1 MTKKKESTK
10 PAANKKNQRL
20 EDKKMESA
28 TRKKILTAAKKVF
41 GENPY
46 HSASIRAI
54 GKEAGIEHPLIN
66 YYFPAKSDLFSAV
79 ISELE
84 EHRLKHQTKWLKE
97 AREMDPHRGF
107 STFLDKVLDYY
118 NKYPQIFRTIA
129 LNLVQ
134 TNLIEQIPAYDIIQA
149 SFKRDIEVLRKQL
162 KMTAPQHEI
171 EMFSHSVS
179 TLMISYLGAANCYA
193 TLLNMDPDSFQY
205 LNWVKETVVFALLPR
220 LKKMFQRVET
230 ITDTP

>member
-1 MTKKKESTK
+1 MTKKKRSK
-10 PAANKKNQRL
+10 PEANKNHQHI
-20 EDKKMESA
+20 EDKKRESA
-28 TRKKILTAAKKVF
+28 TRKKILAAAKKIF

-46 HSASIRAI
+46 HSASIRSI

-66 YYFPAKSDLFSAV
+66 YYFSAKSDLFSAV

-84 EHRLKHQTKWLKE
+84 EHRLKHQTKWLQD
-97 AREMDPHRGF
+97 AREMDPYRGF
-107 STFLDKVLDYY
+107 SLFLDKVLDYY
-118 NKYPQIFRTIA
+118 NKHPQIYRTIA

-149 SFKRDIEVLRKQL
+149 GIKRDCDVMQEQL

-171 EMFSHSVS
+171 EMFSRSVS

-193 TLLNMDPDSFQY
+193 TLMDMEPDSFQY
-205 LNWVKETVVFALLPR
+205 LNWVKETVIFALLPR
-220 LKKMFQRVET
+220 LKKMFSKEKPK
-230 ITDTP
+230 TDKS